1 MLAENYHTLTLSD
14 AMFTVVS
21 MKGPM
26 FLKITETLLCF
37 FGGENVCTC
46 MILRFCPTDFELWMN
61 DSECPRQ
68 CFFPEPEFFAGARGK
83 KPGACTALLI
93 LAPR

>member
-1 MLAENYHTLTLSD
+1 MVFFNLCYFMYNSCVCKMVKRVLMLAENYQTLTLSD

-46 MILRFCPTDFELWMN
+46 MILRFCPTDFEL
-61 DSECPRQ
+61 
-68 CFFPEPEFFAGARGK
+68 
-83 KPGACTALLI
+83 
-93 LAPR
+93 